1 MYIVLTRFATIVQVK
16 CQTPVLIVILVTR
29 QAAAEAEYEV
39 SIFGGY
45 EDENATSEDITDSLL
60 MSMQVDITNN
70 TTCWLQMLIKC
81 YRRTRPGSAWW
92 WRPRAG

>member
-1 MYIVLTRFATIVQVK
+1 MATSSWRGHRCTSTSQDSLLLCIFVLHRCQN

-45 EDENATSEDITDSLL
+45 EDENSTSEDITESLL
-60 MSMQVDITNN
+60 MAMQVTYN
-70 TTCWLQMLIKC
+70 
-81 YRRTRPGSAWW
+81 
-92 WRPRAG
+92 